1 MRHGAPARGDTA
13 RLDCT
18 FFNPKLKGKAIRA
31 GRDPLACSIG
41 GSACTVQLPL
51 EMQAH
56 NKGRFSISPH
66 SGARATPAGRGV
78 LWMLPSSS
86 TPFPLPRQGLTG
98 PVLTPPGRSRGGGQ
112 LPGTIK
118 DAGHH
123 AKGKGSTKKRQ
134 RLRAAL
140 QCPPH

>member
-1 MRHGAPARGDTA
+1 
-13 RLDCT
+13 
-18 FFNPKLKGKAIRA
+18 
-31 GRDPLACSIG
+31 
-41 GSACTVQLPL
+41 
-51 EMQAH
+51 
-56 NKGRFSISPH
+56 
-66 SGARATPAGRGV
+66 
-78 LWMLPSSS
+78 MLPSFS
-86 TPFPLPRQGLTG
+86 TPFSVLRHGLTG
-98 PVLTPPGRSRGGGQ
+98 PVLTPPGRSREGGQ